1 MVRQRWCNDN
11 GNKITRDIKRA
22 IRNGRTEIVAKLMKK
37 KVVDVDGYYNIHGQ
51 TLIMLAIEN
60 GYPDIVSLLVEKGAD
75 VNITDDD
82 DLSAL
87 RYASMKGDTETV
99 SVLMENGAEYVDT
112 LMWLIKKGDTEI
124 VSMLLKK
131 GANVNA
137 KDKNGCT
144 ALIQASRNGH
154 TDIVGMLL
162 EKGVYVNAKDKYG
175 WTALMKASWHGHTET
190 VAMLV
195 DNGADMTVRDCE
207 EDLTPFQFACGDGNE
222 ELVKFFLDKGVDV
235 NSNTDDGPTA
245 LMLACLSKNINII
258 KMLIDNG
265 ANINWKDSEGVTAI
279 NQASFREKPEIVSL
293 LLDNGADA
301 NIKDKWGDSAIT
313 KAIEYENTEILTLI
327 KNHIN
332 RMVSLVIKKG
342 RTKDEIPL
350 VPYAQRE
357 TIYHIASFF

>member
-1 MVRQRWCNDN
+1 MVRQRWCNGN

-22 IRNGRTEIVAKLMKK
+22 IRNGRTEIVAKLVEK

-60 GYPDIVSLLVEKGAD
+60 GYPDIVSLLVKKGAD

-87 RYASMKGDTETV
+87 RYACMKGDTETV
-99 SVLMENGAEYVDT
+99 SVLMENGAEYIDT

-137 KDKNGCT
+137 KHNGST
-144 ALIQASRNGH
+144 ALMKASARGH

-162 EKGVYVNAKDKYG
+162 EKGAYVNATNKNG
-175 WTALMKASWHGHTET
+175 WTALMVASEKGHTET

-195 DNGADMTVRDCE
+195 DNGADMTVRDFE

-279 NQASFREKPEIVSL
+279 NESSFSVSQ
-293 LLDNGADA
+293 N
-301 NIKDKWGDSAIT
+301 
-313 KAIEYENTEILTLI
+313 
-327 KNHIN
+327 
-332 RMVSLVIKKG
+332 V
-342 RTKDEIPL
+342 
-350 VPYAQRE
+350 
-357 TIYHIASFF
+357 